1 MISKLKF
8 SHKISLMPLIAA
20 LALVLIFLATW
31 RAVSTN
37 GQLTR
42 LIESGYFPASQLT
55 RDLGET
61 LAAIQRGLQD
71 AVASQDTDML
81 ADVDTLRD
89 QFLAKVEE
97 GRSNPTLG
105 TEEMDRLGAT
115 FEGYYR
121 LARETSLRMISQETG
136 VDLSSALQSMLDQY
150 NTTHDLLEASTE
162 RRLADMA
169 EAFAAVNR
177 NNTNS
182 IRSITA
188 IGLVCFAFLIGLS
201 VVFIRSLTV
210 RVRGA
215 VDTAQRLSTG
225 DLSVEIDAPG
235 EDELG
240 QLLQAMRRMVEYF
253 REMAGTAESI
263 STGDLSR
270 RVEPRSDR
278 DRLGHAFNAMIRY
291 FVDTT
296 EVAEAIAGGDLTR
309 RVEPRSED
317 DSLGRALRDMLDKL
331 AVMIGEARAGVE
343 TLSSASSQVSSSAQ
357 VVARGTSEQGA
368 SVEETT
374 ASLEQMTASITQN
387 ASNSRQMEQMAVQG
401 AENADKTAQAVQE
414 SIDAMRAIAEKITII
429 EEIAYQT
436 NLLALNAAIEAARA
450 GEHGRGFAVVATEV
464 RKLAERSQEAAK
476 EISGFATSSVDI
488 AERSGSSLSELVPSI
503 RKTVELVQEVAA
515 ASDEQSAGVS
525 QINRAMGQVDQVTQ
539 QNASAAEELSVTAQQ
554 MAGQAS
560 SLQELMAFFHLPSFA
575 TGNGHGTHPT
585 EGNGRGLPGDGHSAA
600 GRGEGP
606 AVLPPGDA
614 PPSPRA
620 TRAAVDDG
628 EDQDFKRF

>member
-1 MISKLKF
+1 MNRKLKF

-20 LALVLIFLATW
+20 VALVLIFLATW

-37 GQLTR
+37 GELTR
-42 LIESGYFPASQLT
+42 LIENGYFPASQLT

-71 AVASQDTDML
+71 AVAAQDVEML
-81 ADVDTLRD
+81 REVDDLRD

-97 GRSNPTLG
+97 GRSNSTLG
-105 TEEMDRLGAT
+105 AEEMDRLGAA

-121 LARETSLRMISQETG
+121 LARQTSMRMISEETG
-136 VDLSSALQSMLDQY
+136 VDLSSALESMLAQY
-150 NTTHDLLEASTE
+150 NTTHDLLEASTA
-162 RRLADMA
+162 RRRADMA
-169 EAFAAVNR
+169 AAFAAVEK
-177 NNTNS
+177 NNTSS
-182 IRSITA
+182 IRAISA
-188 IGLVCFAFLIGLS
+188 IGMACFAFLIGLS
-201 VVFIRSLTV
+201 IVFIRSLTG
-210 RVRGA
+210 RVRRA
-215 VDTAQRLSTG
+215 VETAQQLSTG
-225 DLSVEIDAPG
+225 DLSAEIDNPG

-270 RVEPRSDR
+270 RVEPRSER

-309 RVEPRSED
+309 RVEPRSEN
-317 DSLGRALRDMLDKL
+317 DSLGRALRAMLDKL
-331 AVMIGEARAGVE
+331 AEMIGEARAGVE

-401 AENADKTAQAVQE
+401 AENADKTAGAVKE
-414 SIDAMRAIAEKITII
+414 SIEAMRAIAEKITII

-476 EISGFATSSVDI
+476 EISGFATSTVQI

-560 SLQELMAFFHLPSFA
+560 SLQELMAFFRLPSSVD
-575 TGNGHGTHPT
+575 GNGHGR
-585 EGNGRGLPGDGHSAA
+585 RGHGGGLDDETSTD
-600 GRGEGP
+600 GRGEAPVALLHGDSAGRSRPPRKP
-606 AVLPPGDA
+606 AVDG
-614 PPSPRA
+614 
-620 TRAAVDDG
+620 G